1 MSWEIEWPFKNNKS
15 ETHTHV
21 CWESA
26 SILMNVRRDW
36 LLSLLSFRFTRFSAP
51 PRAWEKIKRGFL
63 FWNIN
68 PFLMILNY
76 ANCSC
81 AVRITRAII
90 IVKQP
95 QNVITMCQTHTA
107 PCFFDTEHGLV
118 SVFSSWLVMFWTRRN
133 SSSGMSSSSPW
144 ATETPKKKTL
154 EIYEFAK
161 ACPHWLNDSSTGQ
174 KSPGQEIGPSSMYV
188 TWTTPAGCHVNT
200 EPSNKVQQFSKTPKK
215 TVNNKVIQHWKL
227 KVQLAGSVN
236 EQNTLPSPRF

>member
-1 MSWEIEWPFKNNKS
+1 MSWEIEWLFINNKS
-15 ETHTHV
+15 ETRTHV

-36 LLSLLSFRFTRFSAP
+36 LLSLPSFRFTSFSAP
-51 PRAWEKIKRGFL
+51 PRAWETTKSVSFL

-68 PFLMILNY
+68 LFLMILNY

-95 QNVITMCQTHTA
+95 QNVITMCQTYTA

-144 ATETPKKKTL
+144 ATETPKKK
-154 EIYEFAK
+154 K
-161 ACPHWLNDSSTGQ
+161 H
-174 KSPGQEIGPSSMYV
+174 
-188 TWTTPAGCHVNT
+188 
-200 EPSNKVQQFSKTPKK
+200 
-215 TVNNKVIQHWKL
+215 
-227 KVQLAGSVN
+227 
-236 EQNTLPSPRF
+236 